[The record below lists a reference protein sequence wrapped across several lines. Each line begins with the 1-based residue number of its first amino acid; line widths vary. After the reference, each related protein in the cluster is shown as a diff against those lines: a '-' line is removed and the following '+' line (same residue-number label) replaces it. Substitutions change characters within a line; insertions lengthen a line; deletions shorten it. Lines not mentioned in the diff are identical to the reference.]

1 MNSRSALPT
10 AASSKHKPS
19 GCKIAV
25 PSCETANIPLTS
37 AVPEPA
43 SKRQTLAEKAVQY
56 DRKPAAPTN
65 NRPLGNG
72 IKNAISRT
80 LHASTSRVNTS
91 KAPKQVFG
99 STHSTSMGPGAR
111 APTASTRPKSSYG
124 QYGQHARSKSHQSV
138 SRPATALQQRDEEY
152 EDEVNERKGVH
163 PFSLSTIPKDTIR
176 VAKNATL
183 APKRRP
189 DSLNVPPT
197 RASHLSDSRAVSS
210 PSNFRPVT
218 PVTEEPADSSC
229 DDICNTLGALTID
242 APKAVTRDS
251 RVGSGTI
258 PGKEANPFFRPPVS
272 LIPRATPALQLATP
286 TPAQRQF
293 AAYTPK
299 SLQPFLNRFTNDR
312 CPDFYDDRIE
322 TMERDF
328 RMFKEKMES
337 DMQQSTDYKET
348 IQQLQSRGELER
360 MGCFSGSQADVLLCW
375 TNVTL

>member
-1 MNSRSALPT
+1 
-10 AASSKHKPS
+10 
-19 GCKIAV
+19 
-25 PSCETANIPLTS
+25 
-37 AVPEPA
+37 
-43 SKRQTLAEKAVQY
+43 
-56 DRKPAAPTN
+56 
-65 NRPLGNG
+65 
-72 IKNAISRT
+72 
-80 LHASTSRVNTS
+80 
-91 KAPKQVFG
+91 
-99 STHSTSMGPGAR
+99 
-111 APTASTRPKSSYG
+111 
-124 QYGQHARSKSHQSV
+124 
-138 SRPATALQQRDEEY
+138 
-152 EDEVNERKGVH
+152 
-163 PFSLSTIPKDTIR
+163 
-176 VAKNATL
+176 
-183 APKRRP
+183 
-189 DSLNVPPT
+189 
-197 RASHLSDSRAVSS
+197 LSDSRAVSS

-286 TPAQRQF
+286 TPAERQF

-375 TNVTL
+375 TNVIL